1 MLKLAS
7 LVLAFVKLSPLQQ
20 FWLTLF
26 LPLAGLALLDWTPG
40 NVLFCF
46 ILEMSL
52 YALFNFILVV
62 FMSGGMQPGRRLFVG
77 LLFIMGFIIGTLAFF
92 ILIGYFFKGA
102 DPSMQVTMT
111 PRQRQ
116 ITAGV
121 YILHFLLYLIRT
133 RPFGKINAA
142 RLQDEVSYRFTR
154 IFGLLFLILICF
166 SFLRSSPV
174 INYILV
180 LALIFAKGYVDFR
193 LTLKKW
199 SASVKRP

>member
-1 MLKLAS
+1 
-7 LVLAFVKLSPLQQ
+7 VFVKLSPLQQ
-20 FWLTLF
+20 FWLNLL
-26 LPLAGLALLDWTPG
+26 LPLAGLALLNWTPG

-46 ILEMSL
+46 ILEMCL

-62 FMSGGMQPGRRLFVG
+62 FMSGGLKPGRRLYIG
-77 LLFIMGFIIGTLAFF
+77 LLFILGFIIGTLAFF

-102 DPSMQVTMT
+102 DPSMQVIMT

-116 ITAGV
+116 LTAGI
-121 YILHFLLYLIRT
+121 YILHFFIYLIHT

-166 SFLRSSPV
+166 SFLRSSPF

-180 LALIFAKGYVDFR
+180 LSLIVAKGYVDFR

-199 SASVKRP
+199 KASAKRP